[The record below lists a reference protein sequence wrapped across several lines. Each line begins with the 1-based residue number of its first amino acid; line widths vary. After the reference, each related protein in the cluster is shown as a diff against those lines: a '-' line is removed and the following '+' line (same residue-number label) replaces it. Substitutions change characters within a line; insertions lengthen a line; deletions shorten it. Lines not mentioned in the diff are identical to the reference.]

1 MKEPN
6 LRFVTNKA
14 IEELTKGLNLI
25 YDLDDYQDWEYI
37 VGKPADVEKY
47 INYYNS
53 EINDDCKFALMEII
67 IQTIEDQEKKSDF
80 LKYLEITQK
89 ILSINFKI
97 HEYSIFYWC
106 CFDNENL
113 EDCWKVTP
121 YLRTLWEKNSINN
134 MS

>member
-67 IQTIEDQEKKSDF
+67 IQAIEDQEKKSDF

>member
-1 MKEPN
+1 MKEPK

-37 VGKPADVEKY
+37 VGKPEDVEKY

-80 LKYLEITQK
+80 LKYLEIIQK

-97 HEYSIFYWC
+97 HEYSIFHWC

-121 YLRTLWEKNSINN
+121 YLRTSWKKNSIKN

>member
-1 MKEPN
+1 MKEPK

-37 VGKPADVEKY
+37 VGKPEDVEKY

-67 IQTIEDQEKKSDF
+67 IQAIEDQEKKSDF

-97 HEYSIFYWC
+97 HEYSIFHWC

-121 YLRTLWEKNSINN
+121 YLRTSWKKNSIKN